1 MNILQISPNDN
12 RIGGASGVALKIKE
26 GLDKQNISNSFFC
39 GIKNSN
45 GLNIYEIPKKKID
58 RIKSFLL
65 ADDMSFFKTDF
76 ILETEQFKNAD
87 IIQCHNLHGWY
98 FNLETLKKMAEKKP
112 VVWTFHDQ
120 WPVTPHCA
128 YSEEKIEDGFYKCPS
143 LNVYPTLLWHNEK
156 KLINKKRKIYNESKF
171 NIVTPSLW
179 LKEKLNGTVLENKPI
194 TLIHNG
200 IDTDIFSP
208 KNKIESRE
216 KLGLPKNK
224 KIVLFIS
231 NNGVKTDF
239 KGGGHFLKISKE
251 FLNDTSVLFLCLGG
265 NKTESRDNINFIKK
279 TADENTLALYFSAA
293 DILLYPSLADNFPLV
308 ILESM
313 SCGLPIVTFGI
324 GGIKEVVTHKVNG
337 YIAKYNATE
346 DLLVGV
352 NYILGLNTKDL
363 EKISVESRDKIIK
376 HFGLNKMVNQ
386 YIELYK
392 SLLKK

>member
-1 MNILQISPNDN
+1 MNILQISANDN

-26 GLDKQNISNSFFC
+26 GLDKQNIPNSFFC

-45 GLNIYEIPKKKID
+45 SSNVYEIPKKKTD
-58 RIKSFLL
+58 RIKSFLF

-76 ILETEQFKNAD
+76 ILETKQFKEAD

-112 VVWTFHDQ
+112 VVWTFHDI
-120 WPVTPHCA
+120 WPVTPHCSH
-128 YSEEKIEDGFYKCPS
+128 SEEKIENGFYKCPS
-143 LNVYPTLLWHNEK
+143 LDVYPTLLWHNEK
-156 KLINKKRKIYNESKF
+156 KLISKKRKIYNESNF

-179 LKEKLNGTVLENKPI
+179 LKEKLKGTILENKPT
-194 TLIHNG
+194 TLIYNG

-208 KNKIESRE
+208 KNKDESRE
-216 KLGLPKNK
+216 KLGLPKDK

-251 FLNDTSVLFLCLGG
+251 LLNDKSALFLCLGG
-265 NKTESRDNINFIKK
+265 NENESIDNIDFVKK

-308 ILESM
+308 ILEAM
-313 SCGLPIVTFGI
+313 SCGLPIVTFGT
-324 GGIKEVVTHKVNG
+324 GGIKEVVTNKVNG
-337 YIAKYNATE
+337 YVAKYNVTE

-352 NYILGLNTKDL
+352 NYILNLNTKDL
-363 EKISVESRDKIIK
+363 EKISTESRDKIIN
-376 HFGLNKMVNQ
+376 HFSLNKMVNE